1 MSDIETML
9 VTDRD
14 LAKLAGVSDRR
25 IRSLAEIGVLE
36 RQGRGRYAL
45 GPAIRGLL
53 KNAADNA
60 SELQRERTRKMA
72 ADADLAE
79 LEFAKQKNL
88 VAPIE
93 QIALAVGNSF
103 ALVRTN
109 MLAIPERVSARIV
122 GSTDERHVKGVLTE
136 EIRQVLT
143 ELADSEWPPEFFT
156 KPYNGESLEEV
167 MAMDGKTARGKGKAK
182 SGKTTRGN

>member
-1 MSDIETML
+1 MTNEIDQML

-14 LAKLAGVSDRR
+14 LASLAGVSDRR

-36 RQGRGRYAL
+36 RQARGRYTL

-53 KNAADNA
+53 DNAANNA

-93 QIALAVGNSF
+93 QIELFLSNAF
-103 ALVRTN
+103 AMVRTN
-109 MLAIPERVSARIV
+109 MLNIPERVTARIV
-122 GSTDERHVKGVLTE
+122 GSTDERHVKSVLVD
-136 EIRQVLT
+136 EIRQALL
-143 ELADSEWPPEFFT
+143 EIANADLPVEFFE
-156 KPYNGESLEEV
+156 KPYQGESVEELTR
-167 MAMDGKTARGKGKAK
+167 GKSGKNARGKG
-182 SGKTTRGN
+182 N

>member
-1 MSDIETML
+1 MSEFETML

-14 LAKLAGVSDRR
+14 LANLAGVSDRR

-45 GPAIRGLL
+45 GPAIRALL
-53 KNAADNA
+53 NNAADNA

-79 LEFAKQKNL
+79 LEFAKQKSL

-93 QIALAVGNSF
+93 QIEMAVGNSF

-109 MLAIPERVSARIV
+109 MLNIPERVSARIV

-136 EIRQVLT
+136 EIRQALI
-143 ELADSEWPPEFFT
+143 ELADSEWPQEFFT
-156 KPYNGESLEEV
+156 KPYNGESLDEV
-167 MAMDGKTARGKGKAK
+167 MALGGKTARGNGKAK